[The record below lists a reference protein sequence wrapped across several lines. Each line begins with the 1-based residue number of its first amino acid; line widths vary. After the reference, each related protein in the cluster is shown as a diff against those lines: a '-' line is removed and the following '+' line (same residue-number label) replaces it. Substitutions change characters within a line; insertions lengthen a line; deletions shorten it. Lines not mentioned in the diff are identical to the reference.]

1 MTFPFSPEIKK
12 YFDSSAESRIEYI
25 RKLEKGSHIH
35 ISGVCGTGTGAVLSL
50 LKQLGFYVTGSD
62 KAFYPPMGEVV
73 KATADIVYEEFS
85 ESNLYNK
92 PALVVI
98 GNALSRGNPEVE
110 YVIKEGLPFCSMPEV
125 FSALLIGTREEC
137 PTSVVVSGTHGKTT
151 TSSLIASVLADAGMS
166 PGYFIGGVLTGNVL
180 KGSVRSFSRE
190 LPVSQRTVVLEGD
203 EYDSAFFAKYSKF
216 HCYRPDVAVVT
227 NIEFDHADI
236 FEDLDAIK
244 NEFRGFIKR
253 VPKSGAVI
261 VCADSLDAHALVKEV
276 LASSPAAP
284 AIISYGSIE
293 GATVQLVDRKNWVYQ
308 QIPEIRQGQ
317 ILTYRYKGEQIEVK
331 TKLSG
336 LHNALNIGAALSVC
350 FFIGLKKEVVLKGIH
365 AYHPVKRRQQIIVE
379 KNGVVLIEDF
389 AHHPTEVKATLEGIR
404 EAYPG
409 KRLVAV
415 FEPRSN
421 TARRAFF
428 RDEYKAALSLADI
441 VVIKEV
447 ESSLSTYSGVAFSTA
462 LFEVSELAGL
472 LDQTGKTVF
481 YHNKIELLVKYVSSI
496 CLEDDVIVVMSNG
509 DFGDIIT
516 FLKNYIVTK

>member
-1 MTFPFSPEIKK
+1 MPFPFSPEIKK
-12 YFDSSAESRIEYI
+12 QFDKSAEGRIEYI
-25 RKLEKGSHIH
+25 RNLEKGSHIH

-73 KATADIVYEEFS
+73 KATADIIYEEFS

-92 PALVVI
+92 PALVVV

-110 YVIKEGLPFCSMPEV
+110 YVIAQGLPFCSMPEV

-151 TSSLIASVLADAGMS
+151 TSSIIASVLADAGMS

-190 LPVSQRTVVLEGD
+190 LPVSQRVVVLEGD

-216 HCYRPDVAVVT
+216 HCYRPDIAVVT

-236 FEDLDAIK
+236 FENLDAIK
-244 NEFRGFIKR
+244 EEFKGFVKR
-253 VPKSGAVI
+253 VPKAGAVI

-308 QIPEIRQGQ
+308 HVPEIRQGQ
-317 ILTYRYKGEQIEVK
+317 ILTYRYKGEQIQVK

-350 FFIGLKKEVVLKGIH
+350 FFIGLKKEIILKGIH
-365 AYHPVKRRQQIIVE
+365 AYHPVKRRQQIIIE
-379 KNGVVLIEDF
+379 KNGMVLIEDF

-404 EAYPG
+404 EVYPK

-421 TARRAFF
+421 TSRRAFF
-428 RDEYKAALSLADI
+428 RDEYKRALSLADVI
-441 VVIKEV
+441 VIKEV
-447 ESSLSTYSGVAFSTA
+447 ESSIIAYSGVAASTP

-472 LDQTGKTVF
+472 LEHTGKIVF
-481 YHNKIELLVKYVSSI
+481 YNKNIEALVDFIDSNRTK
-496 CLEDDVIVVMSNG
+496 EDVIIVMSNG
-509 DFGDIIT
+509 DFGGIISKIKE
-516 FLKNYIVTK
+516 LI